1 MVHVFKNNGIL
12 GKIKHSNEYKTLE
25 NKLILKNYRMENKR
39 IAYRMLKLKYGNAK
53 LSNIWKYEYMKS
65 VLGVL
70 LLLVQVSW
78 FYSCLYKLY
87 YIVLSKLNEVNK

>member
-25 NKLILKNYRMENKR
+25 NKLILKNYRIENKR

-87 YIVLSKLNEVNK
+87 CIVLSKLNEVNK